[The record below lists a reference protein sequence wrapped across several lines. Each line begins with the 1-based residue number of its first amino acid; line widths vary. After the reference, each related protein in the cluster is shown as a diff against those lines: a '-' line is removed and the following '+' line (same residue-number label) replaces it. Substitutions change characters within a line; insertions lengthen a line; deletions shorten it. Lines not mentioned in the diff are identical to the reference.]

1 MGFDSFDRVTGAL
14 SRVASSLA
22 GASSIDDVMS
32 IYLKEARGVVPARA
46 VGIYLSRSSGRPPLA
61 RADGVSEYYLERYE
75 EVGRQVDPVLQ
86 AVFETGEARSSSQ
99 MMSLEEWRASEF
111 YREVLSVHGFQ
122 STLKAPIVAQGRIIG
137 TLNFGDRDAGA
148 FDHPGDRELASALGH
163 VVGLAVAV
171 AGRIEDLER
180 ERAQFSQAFECSD
193 DALVISDLRT
203 GSRHSNAA
211 ARRILA
217 LLGPEEADLLLED
230 LLTVNRPRRPTNTAQ
245 AEIRGDQHRVVVQPL
260 NLGSDRKV
268 QVARLK
274 LRGGGE
280 APEIDA
286 VPFTQALLSP
296 RERQI
301 AAAVSLGL
309 HDQQIA
315 DTLVLSVHTVKQ
327 HLKSIY
333 KKLDVNSRVELT
345 RLVLMRRSPEGSG
358 SAEPQ
363 NESDP
368 TVSPGFPR

>member
-1 MGFDSFDRVTGAL
+1 M
-14 SRVASSLA
+14 
-22 GASSIDDVMS
+22 
-32 IYLKEARGVVPARA
+32 
-46 VGIYLSRSSGRPPLA
+46 
-61 RADGVSEYYLERYE
+61 
-75 EVGRQVDPVLQ
+75 
-86 AVFETGEARSSSQ
+86 
-99 MMSLEEWRASEF
+99 
-111 YREVLSVHGFQ
+111 
-122 STLKAPIVAQGRIIG
+122 
-137 TLNFGDRDAGA
+137 
-148 FDHPGDRELASALGH
+148 
-163 VVGLAVAV
+163 
-171 AGRIEDLER
+171 
-180 ERAQFSQAFECSD
+180 
-193 DALVISDLRT
+193 
-203 GSRHSNAA
+203 
-211 ARRILA
+211 
-217 LLGPEEADLLLED
+217 
-230 LLTVNRPRRPTNTAQ
+230 NRPRRPTNTAQ

-268 QVARLK
+268 QVARLT